1 MQSLSN
7 TCQILTRLDV
17 RVVRSAEHFGG
28 RFCAALKQ
36 LFGVDRRVDFRPTVL
51 ASRDGA
57 RALLLTESVLL
68 LLELLLAESVLLL
81 LLRIKL
87 AVVLLLSLVS
97 KLLLTETRTLK
108 VPVIRLSSV
117 VGEILGRRCVLIKSL
132 IRLIYGRTTE
142 TKPAAS

>member
-36 LFGVDRRVDFRPTVL
+36 IFGVDRRVDFRPTVL

-68 LLELLLAESVLLL
+68 LLLS
-81 LLRIKL
+81 IKL

-117 VGEILGRRCVLIKSL
+117 VGEILGRGCVLTKSL

>member
-1 MQSLSN
+1 MKLRN
-7 TCQILTRLDV
+7 QISTRGIV
-17 RVVRSAEHFGG
+17 SPRGIASPRRRFGY
-28 RFCAALKQ
+28 
-36 LFGVDRRVDFRPTVL
+36 T
-51 ASRDGA
+51 
-57 RALLLTESVLL
+57 

-81 LLRIKL
+81 LLSIKL

-117 VGEILGRRCVLIKSL
+117 VGEILGRGCVLIKSL